1 MNITVTDFTL
11 DQMWPVAYR
20 AVVAHL
26 SSDSGSARAACG
38 LAGKPDAAVATM
50 AAYPGYTPGI
60 AVMGT
65 VVLKDT
71 SDGIM
76 MTGTLGGLE
85 TSTMGGIHIH
95 TGVSCDDANNVGG
108 HYYPGMA
115 SDPWTSTM
123 WYSDSMGSSNVKFT
137 VPMFSLTGMNPVA
150 NRAVVVHD
158 SSGNRIACGVLMSTV
173 GEVVELGPYPGNTDN
188 TNMTGTLVVTQSMAG
203 VSIMGTVTHVE
214 ASCTN
219 CGLHIHTGTVSRT
232 PCLKLSVQFSPHSI
246 CNKPSPPSKTLRLS
260 FDVFF
265 SNQYRLHLRRRKRRW
280 RPLLRHV
287 WFRSLGIDIV
297 HLECKRNCLCSS
309 ERYRWL
315 HDDFSIW
322 HADCVSYRCV
332 AQL

>member
-1 MNITVTDFTL
+1 MLTRSN
-11 DQMWPVAYR
+11 
-20 AVVAHL
+20 
-26 SSDSGSARAACG
+26 
-38 LAGKPDAAVATM
+38 
-50 AAYPGYTPGI
+50 PGI

-173 GEVVELGPYPGNTDN
+173 GEVVAHFASFYGRVDGFADGVARFILANSSSQRCITPYCRI
-188 TNMTGTLVVTQSMAG
+188 MLSQHCTGCIS
-203 VSIMGTVTHVE
+203 
-214 ASCTN
+214 
-219 CGLHIHTGTVSRT
+219 
-232 PCLKLSVQFSPHSI
+232 SV
-246 CNKPSPPSKTLRLS
+246 PPATTAAH
-260 FDVFF
+260 
-265 SNQYRLHLRRRKRRW
+265 N
-280 RPLLRHV
+280 
-287 WFRSLGIDIV
+287 
-297 HLECKRNCLCSS
+297 
-309 ERYRWL
+309 
-315 HDDFSIW
+315 
-322 HADCVSYRCV
+322 
-332 AQL
+332 